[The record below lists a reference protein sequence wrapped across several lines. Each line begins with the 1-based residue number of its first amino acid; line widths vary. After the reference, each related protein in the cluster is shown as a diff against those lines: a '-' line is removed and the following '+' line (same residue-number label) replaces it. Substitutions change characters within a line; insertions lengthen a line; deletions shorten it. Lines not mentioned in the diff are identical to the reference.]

1 MWNAIVQICGFLII
15 GAVVGVL
22 ARVLKPGKENLSMGM
37 TLVLGMAAALIA
49 GVIASL
55 IGVGSITELNFWGF
69 VLAVIAA
76 VALLFAVESMGAR
89 KHPPVA

>member
-22 ARVLKPGKENLSMGM
+22 ARMLKPGKENMSMGM
-37 TLVLGMAAALIA
+37 TIVLGMAAALIA

-76 VALLFAVESMGAR
+76 VVLLFAAESMGAR

>member
-22 ARVLKPGKENLSMGM
+22 ARMLKPGKENMSMGM

-69 VLAVIAA
+69 VLAVVAA
-76 VALLFAVESMGAR
+76 VVLLFAAESMGSR

>member
-22 ARVLKPGKENLSMGM
+22 ARVLKPGKENMSMGM
-37 TLVLGMAAALIA
+37 TLVLGMVAALIA

-76 VALLFAVESMGAR
+76 VVLLFAAESMGAR

>member
-22 ARVLKPGKENLSMGM
+22 ARMLKPGKENMSMGM

-76 VALLFAVESMGAR
+76 VVLLFAVESMGAR

>member
-22 ARVLKPGKENLSMGM
+22 ARMLKPGKENMSMGM

-76 VALLFAVESMGAR
+76 VVLLFAAESMGAR

>member
-22 ARVLKPGKENLSMGM
+22 ARVLKPGKENMSMGM

-76 VALLFAVESMGAR
+76 VVLLFAAESMGAR

>member
-22 ARVLKPGKENLSMGM
+22 ARMLKPGKENMSMGM

-49 GVIASL
+49 GVVASL

-76 VALLFAVESMGAR
+76 VVLLFAAESMSAR
-89 KHPPVA
+89 KHPPAA

>member
-15 GAVVGVL
+15 GAVIGVL
-22 ARVLKPGKENLSMGM
+22 ARLLKPGKQNISMGM
-37 TLVLGMAAALIA
+37 TVVLGMAAALIA

-76 VALLFAVESMGAR
+76 VVLLSVVESR
-89 KHPPVA
+89 SKQLPPSA

>member
-22 ARVLKPGKENLSMGM
+22 ARMLKPGKENISMGM

-76 VALLFAVESMGAR
+76 VVLLFAAESMGAR

>member
-22 ARVLKPGKENLSMGM
+22 ARMLKPGKENMSMGM

-76 VALLFAVESMGAR
+76 VVLLFAAESMGAR
-89 KHPPVA
+89 KHPPAA

>member
-22 ARVLKPGKENLSMGM
+22 ARMLKPGKENMSMGM

-49 GVIASL
+49 GVVASL

-76 VALLFAVESMGAR
+76 VVLLFAAESMGAR
-89 KHPPVA
+89 KHPPAA

>member
-1 MWNAIVQICGFLII
+1 MFNAIVQVCGFLII

-22 ARVLKPGKENLSMGM
+22 ARLLKPGKENISMGM
-37 TLVLGMAAALIA
+37 TLVIGMAAALIA

-69 VLAVIAA
+69 LLAVVAA
-76 VALLFAVESMGAR
+76 VVLLFAAESVGAR

>member
-15 GAVVGVL
+15 GAVIGVL
-22 ARVLKPGKENLSMGM
+22 ARMLKPGKENMSMGM

-69 VLAVIAA
+69 VIAVIAA
-76 VALLFAVESMGAR
+76 VVLLFAAESMGAR

>member
-15 GAVVGVL
+15 GAVIGVL
-22 ARVLKPGKENLSMGM
+22 ARMLKPGKENMSMGM

-69 VLAVIAA
+69 VLAVVAA
-76 VALLFAVESMGAR
+76 VVLLFAAESMGAR